1 MAMTSVSAS
10 TSDERIDL
18 AVPSKRWHWKK
29 RLGHTTVLQSFA
41 FDDSRQRL
49 YVLQVMQGG
58 IRLPGESRAYT
69 GTERRR
75 RGDMCLNRLDLK
87 GARLGHMYLLGHGH
101 GVGMGVERDA
111 AGATWIW
118 TESDGRAADSGAF
131 GRGITRFRFKDRQ
144 VRRGSAETTR
154 YPVPGSTANQPSVDM
169 SRKRIAVRHRVDGE
183 VRYRVFPL
191 ARAVAGDFSEPL
203 HDFAQAPAHP
213 DPDIDFQGFALYGN
227 YLYQL
232 AGEPYGTGNPRSGH
246 GNAYVSC
253 VDVRT
258 GEMVQRTRTKAGYS
272 LDYREPEGLAV
283 RRTGKPRLCMGFA
296 SGEAGARRYSIYYK
310 QG

>member
-1 MAMTSVSAS
+1 MTSVSAS

-18 AVPSKRWHWKK
+18 AVPSTRWHWKK
-29 RLGHTTVLQSFA
+29 PLRHTTVLQSFA

-58 IRLPGESRAYT
+58 IKLPGESRAYT
-69 GTERRR
+69 GTERRQ
-75 RGDMCLNRLDLK
+75 RGDMCLNQLDFS
-87 GARLGHMYLLGHGH
+87 GTRLGHMYLLGHGH

-118 TESDGRAADSGAF
+118 TEADARVAESGGF
-131 GRGITRFRFKDRQ
+131 GRGITRFRFVDRQ
-144 VRRGSAETTR
+144 VRRSSAETTR

-169 SRKRIAVRHRVDGE
+169 SRKRIAVRHRTGGK
-183 VRYRVFPL
+183 VRYRVFSL
-191 ARAVAGDFSEPL
+191 AHAVAGNFSKPL

-213 DPDIDFQGFALYGN
+213 DADVDFQGFALHGN

-232 AGEPYGTGNPRSGH
+232 AGEAYGTANPPSGH
-246 GNAYVSC
+246 GNTYVSC
-253 VDVRT
+253 IDIRT
-258 GEMVQRTRTKAGYS
+258 GSLVQRSRTEAGYS

-283 RRTGKPRLCMGFA
+283 RRTSKPRLCMGFA
-296 SGEAGARRYSIYYK
+296 SGEVGARRYSIYYK
-310 QG
+310 QHT